1 MSSEDMPQHQA
12 PEPDSDGES
21 SRAGSLSRS
30 FGSARKAT
38 LGKSLPGADLH
49 LSAPTLRWGLLAVAA
64 GAVIAALVT
73 LFVTGFDNE
82 TGLEAHSPASPGGTV
97 LDKEFGTASSGDC
110 LSWTKPDRA
119 DLVKVACSNK
129 HLFEV
134 AADIDMTR
142 YPGKEFGVGSRFPD
156 SLRLT
161 ELKEEHCV
169 PAVEKYMGGSFDPR
183 GRYVVGLMYPSP
195 DGWNHGD
202 RTLRCGLQFS
212 GSTGTPLPST
222 GSAVEHDQSR
232 VFEAG
237 TCLGINQ
244 NLPTDPVDC
253 SQPHAVEIVSTVDLG
268 ARFSSGPPAK
278 AEQDKFVED
287 ECAKSAAD
295 YLGSAEAVPN
305 KTLTLFFDYLDAR
318 SWLAGSR
325 KLDCMIGKGTDREG
339 FAPITGTAKG
349 DILINGQA
357 PVPPPNSGRSTP
369 TPLPGAAPLPQPR

>member
-1 MSSEDMPQHQA
+1 MSSDDVPQPPRATEHPSGA
-12 PEPDSDGES
+12 KP
-21 SRAGSLSRS
+21 SRLGSFPRS
-30 FGSARKAT
+30 LDDARALLTGSN
-38 LGKSLPGADLH
+38 LH

-64 GAVIAALVT
+64 GAVIAAMVT

-82 TGLEAHSPASPGGTV
+82 TGLEAHTPGSPVDTV
-97 LDKEFGTASSGDC
+97 LDKEFGTAARGDC
-110 LSWTKPDRA
+110 LSWTKPDRG
-119 DLVKVACSNK
+119 DLVKVACSNR

-134 AADIDMTR
+134 AADIDMSK
-142 YPGKEFGVGSRFPD
+142 YPGKEFGAGSRFPD

-169 PAVEKYMGGSFDPR
+169 PAVQQYMSGHFDPR

-195 DGWNHGD
+195 DGWKHGD

-222 GSAVEHDQSR
+222 GSAAEHDQSK

-253 SQPHAVEIVSTVDLG
+253 GQAHAVEIVSTIDLA
-268 ARFSSGPPAK
+268 ARFPGGPPAK
-278 AEQDKFVED
+278 EEQDRFVEE
-287 ECAKSAAD
+287 ECARSATD
-295 YLGSAEAVPN
+295 YLGSPDQVRN
-305 KTLTLFFDYLDAR
+305 KTLTLFFDYVDAR

-339 FAPITGTAKG
+339 FAPIIGSAKG
-349 DILINGQA
+349 EILINGQA
-357 PVPPPNSGRSTP
+357 PVPPPNSGRRTP
-369 TPLPGAAPLPQPR
+369 APLPGAAPLPPQPR

>member
-1 MSSEDMPQHQA
+1 MSSDDVSQTPQ
-12 PEPDSDGES
+12 PEKSP
-21 SRAGSLSRS
+21 AGA
-30 FGSARKAT
+30 SARS
-38 LGKSLPGADLH
+38 GSFPRSLTSARQALTDGGGLH

-64 GAVIAALVT
+64 GAVTAALVT

-82 TGLEAHSPASPGGTV
+82 AGLEAHNPGAPAHTV
-97 LDKEFGTASSGDC
+97 LDKEFGTASKGDC
-110 LSWTKPDRA
+110 LSWTKPDRS
-119 DLVKVACSNK
+119 DLVKVSCGSR

-134 AADIDMTR
+134 AADIDMSR
-142 YPGKEFGVGSRFPD
+142 YPGVEFGPGSRFPD

-169 PAVEKYMGGSFDPR
+169 PSVQQYMNGKFDPR

-195 DGWNHGD
+195 EGWKNGD

-212 GSTGTPLPST
+212 GSTGTPLPSQ

-232 VFEAG
+232 VFQAG

-253 SQPHAVEIVSTVDLG
+253 AQAHAVEIIATVDLG
-268 ARFSSGPPAK
+268 AHFTGGPPAK
-278 AEQDKFVED
+278 EEQDKYVE
-287 ECAKSAAD
+287 EQCANAATD
-295 YLGSAEAVPN
+295 YLGSPEAIRD
-305 KTLTLFFDYLDAR
+305 KTLTLFFDYVDAR

-349 DILINGQA
+349 EILINGQA

-369 TPLPGAAPLPQPR
+369 APLPGAAPLPPQPRPR